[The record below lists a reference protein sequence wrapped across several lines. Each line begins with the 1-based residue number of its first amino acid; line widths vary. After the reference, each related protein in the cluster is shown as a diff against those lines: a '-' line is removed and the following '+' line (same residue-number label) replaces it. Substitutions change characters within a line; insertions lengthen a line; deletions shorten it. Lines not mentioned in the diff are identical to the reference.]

1 MVVVSVKPLFSI
13 LIIFLSL
20 ILLTI
25 LFSPSTPFSQNFI
38 SPFSPRKSE
47 IWSVRRIV
55 EWRPCKW
62 WLEGHLTGLWIGFCD
77 TFSACVELPVS
88 SNGYLRVDCYGGIN
102 KMRHDLCDGVGVARL
117 LNAILIL
124 PKFEVAVYWNESR
137 RSSAIGFCLVRVG
150 RSFLRFFGVLWITE
164 LSYSIYD
171 IYFIF
176 HCRSFILVF
185 RVSRDF

>member
-62 WLEGHLTGLWIGFCD
+62 WLEGHLTDIFCMCRASGF
-77 TFSACVELPVS
+77 EY
-88 SNGYLRVDCYGGIN
+88 GYLRVDCYGGIN
-102 KMRHDLCDGVGVARL
+102 KMRPICVMGWCCSFVECDSNSAKV
-117 LNAILIL
+117 
-124 PKFEVAVYWNESR
+124 
-137 RSSAIGFCLVRVG
+137 RSSC
-150 RSFLRFFGVLWITE
+150 VLE
-164 LSYSIYD
+164 
-171 IYFIF
+171 
-176 HCRSFILVF
+176 
-185 RVSRDF
+185 